1 MMFIGIDISK
11 EKIDLSWLRDQLT
24 NKIKTKV
31 FKNKHQDFLAIE
43 KWLLNTTKSAANEL
57 VITLE
62 PTGVY
67 HEALMYFLHEQ
78 GFNIILA
85 NPGKAKKYA
94 DALNIIHKT
103 DKSDATMLAHYGCA
117 KHAVV
122 SYWQPDALEV
132 RELKALIRRLDALE
146 SNRQREANRLE
157 ASEFSNVSARVCQSI
172 KVTIAFLDDE
182 IKQLKS
188 DIDNHIDNEPDL
200 KRNRKLLESIPGI
213 GPVLSRELTYLFA

>member
-1 MMFIGIDISK
+1 MFIGIDISK

-122 SYWQPDALEV
+122 NYWQPEALAI

-146 SNRQREANRLE
+146 SN
-157 ASEFSNVSARVCQSI
+157 
-172 KVTIAFLDDE
+172 
-182 IKQLKS
+182 
-188 DIDNHIDNEPDL
+188 
-200 KRNRKLLESIPGI
+200 
-213 GPVLSRELTYLFA
+213 

>member
-31 FKNKHQDFLAIE
+31 FKNKRQDFVTIE
-43 KWLLNTTKSAANEL
+43 KWLLNTTKSAASEL

-122 SYWQPDALEV
+122 S
-132 RELKALIRRLDALE
+132 
-146 SNRQREANRLE
+146 
-157 ASEFSNVSARVCQSI
+157 
-172 KVTIAFLDDE
+172 
-182 IKQLKS
+182 
-188 DIDNHIDNEPDL
+188 
-200 KRNRKLLESIPGI
+200 I
-213 GPVLSRELTYLFA
+213 GNLMH